1 MTREELLA
9 QMEKLV
15 EAGDTKA
22 LETFALEHFKE
33 FPEEVQSKLLF
44 SFFNETLEKEAG
56 DAQITEIQRQ
66 GLDALEKFSKAEP
79 TQE

>member
-9 QMEKLV
+9 HMEKLA

-44 SFFNETLEKEAG
+44 SFFSETLEKEAG
-56 DAQITEIQRQ
+56 NARITDVQRQ
-66 GLDALEKFSKAEP
+66 GLEALEKLSKAEP
-79 TQE
+79 SQE